1 MNPTK
6 RLRRPLW
13 KRTWLRVVLLF
24 LAGGAGALWFLSPE
38 PPPPPLASGVPMKA
52 IVYHDYGPPDVL
64 RLADVDKPLPRE
76 KQVLIRIRAAAAN
89 PLDWH
94 YVRGTPYLMRMD
106 SGFHKPKDPSVGVD
120 MAGEVVAV
128 GRDVTQ
134 FKPGDE
140 VYGTV
145 NGSFAEYALTTEG
158 RIAPKP
164 ANLTFQQA
172 AAVPVAALTALQ
184 GLRDK
189 GRIQPGQRV
198 LINGASG
205 GVGTFAVQIAKSLGA
220 EVTGVCST
228 RNLELVRSLGAD
240 HVIDYTQEDFTRG
253 SVKYDVILDNVGN
266 RSLSEY
272 RRVLAPT
279 GIYVMIGAGGPND
292 GRWIGPFG
300 KVIQA
305 AILSMFVDQKLGMMM
320 SATKQADLLI
330 LKEMIEANEL
340 VPVID
345 RTYPLNEAAEALR
358 YLETGRARGKVII
371 TMADGATS

>member
-1 MNPTK
+1 MSSTK
-6 RLRRPLW
+6 RPRRPLW

-38 PPPPPLASGVPMKA
+38 PPLPPLASGVPMKA

-76 KQVLIRIRAAAAN
+76 QQVLVRIRAAAAN

-94 YVRGTPYLMRMD
+94 YVRGTPFLMRMD
-106 SGFHKPKDPSVGVD
+106 TGFRKPKDSTVGVD
-120 MAGEVVAV
+120 MAGVVVAV
-128 GRDVTQ
+128 GSSVTQ
-134 FKPGDE
+134 FKPGDA
-140 VYGTV
+140 VFGTV
-145 NGSFAEYALTTEG
+145 NGAFAEYALTTEG

-164 ANLTFQQA
+164 ANLTFEQA

-189 GRIQPGQRV
+189 GRIQPGQKV

-228 RNLELVRSLGAD
+228 RNVELVRSLGAN

-253 SVKYDVILDNVGN
+253 AGKYDVILDNVGN

-272 RRVLAPT
+272 RRVLGPAGT
-279 GIYVMIGAGGPND
+279 YVMIGAGGPND

-305 AILSMFVDQKLGMMM
+305 AILSMFVDQKLGMLM
-320 SATKQADLLI
+320 SATRQADLLI
-330 LKEMIEANEL
+330 LKEMIESNEL

-345 RTYPLNEAAEALR
+345 RTYPLNESAEAMR

-371 TMADGATS
+371 TVADGATS

>member
-6 RLRRPLW
+6 RPRRPLW
-13 KRTWLRVVLLF
+13 KRTWLRIVLLF
-24 LAGGAGALWFLSPE
+24 LMGGAGAIWFLSPE

-52 IVYHDYGPPDVL
+52 IIYHDYGPPDVL
-64 RLADVDKPLPRE
+64 SLADVDKPLPRE

-94 YVRGTPYLMRMD
+94 YVRGTPYLMRIE
-106 SGFHKPKDPSVGVD
+106 SGFRKPKDPRVGVD

-128 GRDVTQ
+128 GSSVTQ

-140 VYGTV
+140 VFGTV

-164 ANLTFQQA
+164 ANLTFEQA

-189 GRIQPGQRV
+189 GRIQPGQKV

-205 GVGTFAVQIAKSLGA
+205 GVGTFAVQIGKSLGA
-220 EVTGVCST
+220 QVTGVCST

-253 SVKYDVILDNVGN
+253 TGKYDVILDNVGN

-279 GIYVMIGAGGPND
+279 GIYVMIGAGGPDD

-300 KVIQA
+300 KVIHA
-305 AILSMFVDQKLGMMM
+305 VILSMFVDQKLGMLM
-320 SATKQADLLI
+320 SAARQADLLI
-330 LKEMIEANEL
+330 LKEMIESDEL
-340 VPVID
+340 APVID
-345 RTYPLNEAAEALR
+345 RTYPLDEAAEAIR

-371 TMADGATS
+371 TVADGATS

>member
-1 MNPTK
+1 MKSLLK
-6 RLRRPLW
+6 RKW
-13 KRTWLRVVLLF
+13 VRVVLLGLVAVAVAF
-24 LAGGAGALWFLSPE
+24 WFMSPE
-38 PPPPPLASGVPMKA
+38 PPLPPLGSGEPMKA

-64 RLADVDKPLPRE
+64 RFEEVEKPLPRE
-76 KQVLIRIRAAAAN
+76 NQVLVRIRAAAAN

-94 YVRGTPYLMRMD
+94 YMRGTPYLMRMD
-106 SGFHKPKDPSVGVD
+106 SGFRKPEDPSVGVD
-120 MAGEVVAV
+120 MAGIVAAV
-128 GRDVTQ
+128 GGNVTQ
-134 FKPGDE
+134 FKVGDE
-140 VYGTV
+140 VFGTV
-145 NGSFAEYALTTEG
+145 NGAFAEYALTTER

-164 ANLTFQQA
+164 ANLTFEQA

-184 GLRDK
+184 GLRDQ
-189 GRIQPGQRV
+189 GRIQPGQKV

-228 RNLELVRSLGAD
+228 RNVELVRSLGAD
-240 HVIDYTQEDFTRG
+240 HVIDYTQEDFTKG
-253 SVKYDVILDNVGN
+253 VQKYDVILDNVGN

-272 RRVLAPT
+272 RRVLGPT

-305 AILSMFVDQKLGMMM
+305 AILSLFVDQELGMMM
-320 SATKQADLLI
+320 SSTNQDDLLI
-330 LKEMIEANEL
+330 LKELIEANK
-340 VPVID
+340 VMPVIE
-345 RTYPLNEAAEALR
+345 RTYPLSEASEAIR

-371 TMADGATS
+371 TVANGATS

>member
-1 MNPTK
+1 
-6 RLRRPLW
+6 
-13 KRTWLRVVLLF
+13 
-24 LAGGAGALWFLSPE
+24 
-38 PPPPPLASGVPMKA
+38 MKA
-52 IVYHDYGPPDVL
+52 IVYYDYGPPDVL

-76 KQVLIRIRAAAAN
+76 KQVLVRIRAAAAN

-94 YVRGTPYLMRMD
+94 YVRGTPFLMRMD
-106 SGFHKPKDPSVGVD
+106 SGFRNPKDSSVGVD

-128 GRDVTQ
+128 GSSVTQ
-134 FKPGDE
+134 FKPGDQ
-140 VYGTV
+140 VFGTV
-145 NGSFAEYALTTEG
+145 NGAFAEYALTTEG

-164 ANLTFQQA
+164 ANLTFEQA

-189 GRIQPGQRV
+189 GRIQPGQKV

-220 EVTGVCST
+220 EVTGICST
-228 RNLELVRSLGAD
+228 RNVELVRSLGAD

-253 SVKYDVILDNVGN
+253 TGKYDVILDNVGN

-272 RRVLAPT
+272 RRVLGPAGT
-279 GIYVMIGAGGPND
+279 YVMIGAGGPND

-305 AILSMFVDQKLGMMM
+305 AILQCSWTRN
-320 SATKQADLLI
+320 SAC
-330 LKEMIEANEL
+330 
-340 VPVID
+340 
-345 RTYPLNEAAEALR
+345 
-358 YLETGRARGKVII
+358 
-371 TMADGATS
+371 